1 MNHPILGECT
11 LDHVCIVTHDLE
23 KTKRN
28 YAALV
33 GAEVPESIV
42 SNDYENMHTW
52 FRGAPAPRSGLS
64 QCGFRDA
71 GGVTVELIMPDDG
84 PSAWNDQLR
93 EHGDGLHHLAFLVKD
108 LDAVVRRCEENGMPK
123 VQTGD
128 FPGGHYA
135 YVDGRDFVEAY
146 LELMELF

>member
-42 SNDYENMHTW
+42 SNDYENMHT
-52 FRGAPAPRSGLS
+52 
-64 QCGFRDA
+64 
-71 GGVTVELIMPDDG
+71 
-84 PSAWNDQLR
+84 
-93 EHGDGLHHLAFLVKD
+93 
-108 LDAVVRRCEENGMPK
+108 
-123 VQTGD
+123 
-128 FPGGHYA
+128 
-135 YVDGRDFVEAY
+135 
-146 LELMELF
+146 

>member
-52 FRGAPAPRSGLS
+52 FRGAPAPRS
-64 QCGFRDA
+64 
-71 GGVTVELIMPDDG
+71 
-84 PSAWNDQLR
+84 
-93 EHGDGLHHLAFLVKD
+93 
-108 LDAVVRRCEENGMPK
+108 
-123 VQTGD
+123 
-128 FPGGHYA
+128 
-135 YVDGRDFVEAY
+135 
-146 LELMELF
+146 